1 MHEAN
6 FDKDHN
12 TPCFSPQILHNQ
24 FPISPGYYN
33 RPKKNRI
40 RSLCKILGGKQG
52 ALSNVKM
59 VNSFSEDLILILS

>member
-1 MHEAN
+1 MRRILTKTIIHLVLAR
-6 FDKDHN
+6 K
-12 TPCFSPQILHNQ
+12 ILHNQ

-40 RSLCKILGGKQG
+40 RSLRKILGGKQG
-52 ALSNVKM
+52 ALGNVKM

>member
-1 MHEAN
+1 MRRILTKTIIHLVLAR
-6 FDKDHN
+6 K
-12 TPCFSPQILHNQ
+12 ILHNE

-52 ALSNVKM
+52 ALGNVKM
-59 VNSFSEDLILILS
+59 VNSFSEDLILIVS